1 MFFAANYFGRANYT
15 RGQKLVRSIAM
26 NVANLFQSPPK
37 CCSLSTH
44 LTLERSPSM
53 VGTAKTANV
62 ATVKYALRTTVKQIG
77 CSIGAQ
83 TVRID
88 MLAQVQ
94 VAM

>member
-15 RGQKLVRSIAM
+15 RGQKLVRSIEM
-26 NVANLFQSPPK
+26 NVANLFRSQSK
-37 CCSLSTH
+37 CCSLSTL
-44 LTLERSPSM
+44 LTLERSLSM
-53 VGTAKTANV
+53 VDTAKTANA
-62 ATVKYALRTTVKQIG
+62 ATVKYALRTMVKQIE
-77 CSIGAQ
+77 CFIGVP